1 MKKMKSIIVL
11 GCVVMLIVSCAPFR
25 QKEVMEEMD
34 DPINCATAEGDIR
47 MLEQEKVHLTQQ
59 ILEGVSAITPAG
71 FVIGVV
77 TGTEEVKLKVA
88 VGEYDRMIDERIAKI
103 KAKCGVE

>member
-1 MKKMKSIIVL
+1 MKKMKSIIAL
-11 GCVVMLIVSCAPFR
+11 GCIIVLMTACAPFR

-47 MLEQEKVHLTQQ
+47 MLEQEKVHIAQQ
-59 ILEGVSAITPAG
+59 ILEGVTAITPAG
-71 FVIGVV
+71 IVIGVV

-88 VGEYDRMIDERIAKI
+88 VGEYDKMIDERIAEI
-103 KAKCGVE
+103 KEKCGIE